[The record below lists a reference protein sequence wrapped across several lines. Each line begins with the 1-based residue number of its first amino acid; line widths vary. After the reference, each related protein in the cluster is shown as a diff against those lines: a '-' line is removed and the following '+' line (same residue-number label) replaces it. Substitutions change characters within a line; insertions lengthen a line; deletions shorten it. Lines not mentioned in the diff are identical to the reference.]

1 VKVASFN
8 VNSIR
13 ARLSNITDWLG
24 SFQPDVV
31 CLQEIKCQDDQF
43 PYAEIEAAGYQASVV
58 GQKSY
63 NGVAILSKQPV
74 ETRLRALP
82 GGSEDDEQA
91 RYIEVETAEG
101 FIVGG
106 LYLPNGNPVPG
117 PKFDFKLAWMDRLI
131 ARAETLLATEQPF
144 VLCGD
149 YNVIPTE
156 GDVYSPTAMKD
167 DALGRPE
174 SKDRFYRLLNLGLTD
189 SFRVFDKRPGQFS
202 YWDYQRGAYDKDHG
216 WRIDF
221 ILASPQAADRLT
233 AAGIDRSPRAREK
246 ASDHTPVWAEF
257 S

>member
-1 VKVASFN
+1 MKIASFN

-13 ARLSNITDWLG
+13 ARLPNITDWLAAF
-24 SFQPDVV
+24 SPDVV
-31 CLQEIKCQDDQF
+31 CLQEIKAQDEQF
-43 PYAEIEAAGYQASVV
+43 PMAEIEAAGYHAAVV

-63 NGVAILSKQPV
+63 NGVAILSRTPIT
-74 ETRLRALP
+74 TRLRALP
-82 GGSEDDEQA
+82 GDDEDEQA
-91 RYIEVETAEG
+91 RYVEVETESG

-117 PKFDFKLAWMDRLI
+117 PKFDYKLAWMDRLI
-131 ARAETLLATEQPF
+131 EHAQALLRTEQPF

-149 YNVIPTE
+149 YNVIPTDA
-156 GDVYSPTAMKD
+156 DVYDPRAMAG

-189 SFRVFDKRPGQFS
+189 SFRVFDPRPGQFS

-221 ILASPQAADRLT
+221 ILASPQAADQLT
-233 AAGIDRSPRAREK
+233 GAGIDRSPRAQEK

-257 S
+257 A

>member
-1 VKVASFN
+1 MKIASFN

-13 ARLSNITDWLG
+13 ARLPNITDWLAAF
-24 SFQPDVV
+24 SPDVV
-31 CLQEIKCQDDQF
+31 CLQEIKAQDEQF
-43 PYAEIEAAGYQASVV
+43 PTAEIEAAGYHAAVV

-63 NGVAILSKQPV
+63 NGVAILSRTPIT
-74 ETRLRALP
+74 TRLRALP
-82 GGSEDDEQA
+82 GDEEDEQA
-91 RYIEVETAEG
+91 RYVEVETASG

-117 PKFDFKLAWMDRLI
+117 PKFDYKLAWMDRLI
-131 ARAETLLATEQPF
+131 DHAQALLRTEQPF

-149 YNVIPTE
+149 YNVIPTDA
-156 GDVYSPTAMKD
+156 DVYDPRAMAG

-189 SFRVFDKRPGQFS
+189 SFRVFDPRPGQFS

-233 AAGIDRSPRAREK
+233 GAGIDRSPRAQEK

-257 S
+257 A

>member
-1 VKVASFN
+1 MKIASFN

-13 ARLSNITDWLG
+13 ARLPNITDWLAAF
-24 SFQPDVV
+24 SPHVV
-31 CLQEIKCQDDQF
+31 CLQEIKAQDEQF
-43 PYAEIEAAGYQASVV
+43 PIAEIEAAGYHAAVV

-63 NGVAILSKQPV
+63 NGVAILSRTPIT
-74 ETRLRALP
+74 TRLRALP
-82 GGSEDDEQA
+82 GDEEDEQA
-91 RYIEVETAEG
+91 RYVEVETEAG

-117 PKFDFKLAWMDRLI
+117 PKFDYKLAWMDRLI
-131 ARAETLLATEQPF
+131 DHAQALLRTEQPF

-149 YNVIPTE
+149 YNVIPTDA
-156 GDVYSPTAMKD
+156 DVYDPRAMAG

-189 SFRVFDKRPGQFS
+189 SFRVFDPRPGQFS

-233 AAGIDRSPRAREK
+233 GAGIDRSPRAQEK

-257 S
+257 A

>member
-1 VKVASFN
+1 MKIASFN

-13 ARLSNITDWLG
+13 ARLPNITDWLAAF
-24 SFQPDVV
+24 SPDVV
-31 CLQEIKCQDDQF
+31 CLQEIKAQDEQF
-43 PYAEIEAAGYQASVV
+43 PITEIEAAGYHAAVV

-63 NGVAILSKQPV
+63 NGVAILSRTPST
-74 ETRLRALP
+74 TRLRALP
-82 GGSEDDEQA
+82 GDTEDEQA
-91 RYIEVETAEG
+91 RYVEVETEAG

-117 PKFDFKLAWMDRLI
+117 PKFDYKLAWMDRLI
-131 ARAETLLATEQPF
+131 DHAQALLRTEQPF

-149 YNVIPTE
+149 YNVIPTDA
-156 GDVYSPTAMKD
+156 DVYDPRAMAG

-189 SFRVFDKRPGQFS
+189 SFRVFDPRPGQFS

-233 AAGIDRSPRAREK
+233 GAGIDRSPRAQEK

-257 S
+257 A

>member
-1 VKVASFN
+1 MKIASFN

-13 ARLSNITDWLG
+13 ARLPNITDWLAAF
-24 SFQPDVV
+24 SPDVV
-31 CLQEIKCQDDQF
+31 CLQEIKAQDEQF
-43 PYAEIEAAGYQASVV
+43 PIAEIEAAGYHAAVV

-63 NGVAILSKQPV
+63 NGVAILSRTPIT
-74 ETRLRALP
+74 TRLRALP
-82 GGSEDDEQA
+82 GDAEDEQA
-91 RYIEVETAEG
+91 RYVEVETESG

-117 PKFDFKLAWMDRLI
+117 PKFDYKLAWMDRLI
-131 ARAETLLATEQPF
+131 DHAQALLRTEQPF

-149 YNVIPTE
+149 YNVIPTDA
-156 GDVYSPTAMKD
+156 DVYDPRAMAG

-189 SFRVFDKRPGQFS
+189 SFRVFDPRPGQFS

-233 AAGIDRSPRAREK
+233 GAGIDRSPRAQEK

-257 S
+257 G